1 MNTLQKQYRE
11 SIATANQL
19 ASMLQAVN
27 GNTSEP
33 RTPLDRVRPPSSPSA
48 PENSETPVKLDAG
61 KTAQASA
68 TPCQTQPDSGAVFL
82 KRSHTGLF
90 GKKSWKD
97 EQAEKKVHGG
107 TRDKLGTEDCGYI
120 IRLSSLVIV
129 HRIPFY

>member
-1 MNTLQKQYRE
+1 MNTLQTQYRE

-27 GNTSEP
+27 GDASEP
-33 RTPLDRVRPPSSPSA
+33 RTPLDRIRPPSSPSA

-68 TPCQTQPDSGAVFL
+68 TPCQNQPDSGAVFV
-82 KRSHTGLF
+82 KRSNTGLF

-97 EQAEKKVHGG
+97 EQAQKKAHGG
-107 TRDKLGTEDCGYI
+107 TRGKLSTEDCRYI
-120 IRLSSLVIV
+120 IRLSSPVIV
-129 HRIPFY
+129 HRIPFH